1 MDKQTD
7 LVRRVLRGD
16 RTSFQDIIAWYSRD
30 VLRLCELLLRDPE
43 EAKDVLQESML
54 RLVRVVRQNRFRVQN
69 GSIKGFLL
77 TTARNCC
84 IDRLK
89 KRVDFRS
96 IDDDEIIDSIA
107 STWET
112 PDRVADEKRFEAAFR
127 DALEQLSDAQR
138 TVLVLHEVD
147 GQSPKEIANT
157 LNCSAECARSHLYL
171 ARRKMRLLLE
181 RFIGEL

>member
-1 MDKQTD
+1 MDKQAD
-7 LVRRVLRGD
+7 LVRRMLRGD
-16 RTSFQDIIAWYSRD
+16 RTSFEDIVAWYSRD

-54 RLVRVVRQNRFRVQN
+54 RLVRVVRENRFRVQN

-77 TTARNCC
+77 TTARNLC

-89 KRVDFRS
+89 KHVDFQS
-96 IDDDEIIDSIA
+96 IDDVIEDTALSN
-107 STWET
+107 WET
-112 PDRVADEKRFEAAFR
+112 PDRVADEKRFETAFR

-147 GQSPKEIANT
+147 GQSPKEIAKT